1 MTWVGISS
9 GYGTKQQLTWFS
21 DVKYAMA
28 ECNMAVRQYSQAL
41 TLLESIPQRHR
52 TPKVNMRLGRLYQQA
67 GMERPA
73 ITAYKEVLKV
83 TAKSALAHF

>member
-1 MTWVGISS
+1 
-9 GYGTKQQLTWFS
+9 
-21 DVKYAMA
+21 
-28 ECNMAVRQYSQAL
+28 MAVRQYSQAL

-83 TAKSALAHF
+83 TSKSALACLQKFRVHVSFLLTCS

>member
-1 MTWVGISS
+1 
-9 GYGTKQQLTWFS
+9 
-21 DVKYAMA
+21 MA

-83 TAKSALAHF
+83 TAQFCCWLIEVLGFMCFSADVV

>member
-1 MTWVGISS
+1 
-9 GYGTKQQLTWFS
+9 
-21 DVKYAMA
+21 
-28 ECNMAVRQYSQAL
+28 MAVRQYTQAL

-52 TPKVNMRLGRLYQQA
+52 TPKVNMKLGHLYQQA

-83 TAKSALAHF
+83 SLFYIFIFPPPQTVRTKVKKPLIVLIMITNL